1 MVLIMNAREALT
13 LRIWNVNLAIN
24 TEGNMWE
31 MQIKLGT
38 RISREE
44 IEVLENMVK
53 KLLNKVKRIEAQ
65 LEEIKP

>member
-1 MVLIMNAREALT
+1 
-13 LRIWNVNLAIN
+13 
-24 TEGNMWE
+24 MWE